1 MKKTINPFRLTA
13 MAEEIGIDLFECLR
27 WFKENRQHIARGCAG
42 IVATLILFLLLLL
55 ILRKI
60 AVPLI
65 ARKRP
70 DAGKIIQAISLPLSL
85 LVLWT
90 GLSVSTDLMNL
101 PDCIDLVLDKIF
113 CALLVFTALTLV
125 LHGVRC
131 AVETLT
137 KRLHKKDPDKKLL
150 LDFSHSLIRLIAW
163 CLAVFFVLQNIFMMD
178 VTHLLVSAGVLGLAI
193 AFAAQNTVANIFGAF
208 SILGCKLFK
217 VGDWI
222 RIDKSEGTVEH
233 IGFRSVRLRAFEGR
247 LIDIPNRII
256 ADSRVENFSN
266 RQFWREHFSFGLI
279 YQTSP
284 EKIEQARQIL
294 EEIGRDLASDMA
306 PGRGVRFD
314 FLQFDAS
321 SLNVD
326 GYVWFRI
333 SDWFTMRSARGRF
346 NGEVLRRFNEAGL
359 EFAYPTS
366 TIFLQEESSEPSPP
380 APYEANPQTSRQK

>member
-1 MKKTINPFRLTA
+1 MKKTVNPFRITTLA
-13 MAEEIGIDLFECLR
+13 DELDLYFSECSR
-27 WFKENRQHIARGCAG
+27 WFEENSHHIARGFLG
-42 IVATLILFLLLLL
+42 IVVTLILFLLMLFL
-55 ILRKI
+55 LRKV
-60 AVPLI
+60 AVPLL
-65 ARKRP
+65 ARKKPSVAETVRT
-70 DAGKIIQAISLPLSL
+70 ISVHLSL

-90 GLSVSTDLMNL
+90 GLSGSVDLMNL
-101 PDCIDLVLDKIF
+101 PNHVDLVMDKIF
-113 CALLVFTALTLV
+113 CALLVFTALALV

-131 AVETLT
+131 VAEILSE
-137 KRLHKKDPDKKLL
+137 RLRKKDSENKLL
-150 LDFSHSLIRLIAW
+150 LDLFHSLIKLVAW
-163 CLAVFFVLQNIFMMD
+163 SLAVFFILQNVFMMN

-193 AFAAQNTVANIFGAF
+193 AFAAQNTVANLFGAF

-222 RIDKSEGTVEH
+222 RVDKSEGIVER

-256 ADSRVENFSN
+256 ADSQLENYSN
-266 RQFWREHFSFGLI
+266 REFWREHFCFGLI

-284 EKIEQARQIL
+284 EKIEQARHIL
-294 EEIGRDLASDMA
+294 EEIGRDLADDMA
-306 PGRGVRFD
+306 PGKSVRFS

-333 SDWFTMRSARGRF
+333 SDWFTMRSSRSRF

-366 TIFLQEESSEPSPP
+366 TIFLQEEAAEQPLPIP
-380 APYEANPQTSRQK
+380 HDQQ

>member
-1 MKKTINPFRLTA
+1 MKKTVNPFRLTA
-13 MAEEIGIDLFECLR
+13 LADRLSISFSECLR
-27 WFKENRQHIARGCAG
+27 WFDENSYNLARGCAG
-42 IVATLILFLLLLL
+42 IVASLLVFLLLLL
-55 ILRKI
+55 ALKKI

-65 ARKRP
+65 AHKKP
-70 DAGKIIQAISLPLSL
+70 NMGKLIQTIALPLSL
-85 LVLWT
+85 LVFWA
-90 GLSVSTDLMNL
+90 GLSVSTDWMNL
-101 PDCIDLVLDKIF
+101 PSAIDLILDKIF
-113 CALLVFTALTLV
+113 CALLIFTALSLV

-131 AVETLT
+131 AVENLT
-137 KRLHKKDPDKKLL
+137 ERLRKKDPDKKLL
-150 LDFSHSLIRLIAW
+150 LDFSHSLIRLVAW
-163 CLAVFFVLQNIFMMD
+163 ILAVFFILQNIFMMD

-222 RIDKSEGTVEH
+222 RVDKSEGIVEH
-233 IGFRSVRLRAFEGR
+233 IGFRSVRLRAFEGG

-266 RQFWREHFSFGLI
+266 REFWREHFCFGLI

-294 EEIGRDLASDMA
+294 VEIGRDLANDMA
-306 PGRGVRFD
+306 PGRCVRFD

-346 NGEVLRRFNEAGL
+346 NREVLRRFNEAGL

-366 TIFLQEESSEPSPP
+366 TIFLQEESSESYPP
-380 APYEANPQTSRQK
+380 PPYAVNPQTSKQN

>member
-1 MKKTINPFRLTA
+1 MKKTVNPFSVTA
-13 MAEEIGIDLFECLR
+13 LADELNLFLSECSR
-27 WFKENRQHIARGCAG
+27 WFEENSHHIARGCAMG
-42 IVATLILFLLLLL
+42 IAALILFLILLLV
-55 ILRKI
+55 LRKL
-60 AVPLI
+60 AVPLL
-65 ARKRP
+65 ARKKPSAAETLRV
-70 DAGKIIQAISLPLSL
+70 ISLPLSL
-85 LVLWT
+85 LVLWA
-90 GLSVSTDLMNL
+90 GLSVGADLMHL
-101 PDCIDLVLDKIF
+101 PNRMDLALDKIF
-113 CALLVFTALTLV
+113 CALLIFTALTLV

-131 AVETLT
+131 VSEILT
-137 KRLHKKDPDKKLL
+137 ERLRKSDPDKKLL
-150 LDFSHSLIRLIAW
+150 TDLLHSLIRLVAW
-163 CLAVFFVLQNIFMMD
+163 SLAVFFILQNIFMMN

-222 RIDKSEGTVEH
+222 RVDKSEGIVER

-256 ADSRVENFSN
+256 ADSQVENFSN
-266 RQFWREHFSFGLI
+266 REFWREHFCFGLI

-284 EKIEQARQIL
+284 EKIEQARRII
-294 EEIGRDLASDMA
+294 EEIGRDLADDMA
-306 PGRGVRFD
+306 PGRNVRFD
-314 FLQFDAS
+314 FLQLDAS

-333 SDWFTMRSARGRF
+333 SDWYTMRSARGRF

-366 TIFLQEESSEPSPP
+366 TIFLQEESAEPPSPTP
-380 APYEANPQTSRQK
+380 FKDKFF